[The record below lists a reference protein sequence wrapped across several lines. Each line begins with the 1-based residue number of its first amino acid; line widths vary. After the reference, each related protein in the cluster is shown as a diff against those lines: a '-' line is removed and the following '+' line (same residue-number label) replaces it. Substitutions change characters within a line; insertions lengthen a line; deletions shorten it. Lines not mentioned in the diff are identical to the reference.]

1 MGVSGSDAPRRGE
14 GWRLWVR
21 LVLAGGVLVGAWW
34 LAEGVLGGS
43 SAQAH
48 DCVDRYGSG
57 AFSYGEAEGANSG
70 HGHFCGVRSTTPTTP
85 TTAPPSNGG
94 VSDPE
99 SLTPI
104 DRSGQH
110 SAPHGYWH
118 ANHADRS
125 HCGDGDHYYH
135 DRYTRARSCGGASSG
150 SDACVSDRHRHTY
163 SGSWCHPDH
172 TAANGDCRTHRAN
185 GTHEAN
191 PCPDDSADD
200 DDDDDACVSGRHEH
214 TYSGSWCHL
223 DHTEANGD
231 CRTHR
236 DDGTHEANPCPD
248 DADDDGGGGGCSVA
262 LGALGAGTVTRSG
275 TWAAGCTSD
284 NRGSAQVP
292 YRAVRY
298 TFSVAGAA
306 TATVGVSSSTDAYV
320 YLTNADR
327 SLSRHDNNSGAHSGD
342 ALLSAVTLA
351 AAGYTVEATTAAPRQ
366 DGAFTMTLTIAD
378 APDPPPDVVISGL
391 ADASATPAA
400 GAATAAASDTF
411 GVTPAG
417 AACSA
422 TPPGAAVAPAAGTS
436 RTVTH
441 TVAAGTTV
449 TVTVTCMTSTS
460 TASADARF
468 TADAAPVPD
477 VEIDGLDHAS
487 ATPDTDS
494 TSAEVTDT
502 FGVTPAAAR
511 CSAQATPG
519 TPQVAPAT
527 GTSRTVTLDVAAGTT
542 VWVIVICN
550 HRTNRDLAATRFT
563 AHPAPTNTD
572 TDTDT
577 DTTPPAAT
585 PTPPTAT
592 TTPANSD
599 DCDTPLGALT
609 AATPPTT
616 GTLAATDGCTSTR
629 HPRKTATSTYQARRH
644 TFTLNSPGWVTITL
658 ESAAT
663 NTQRIDTYLV
673 LLRGHTP
680 DGTGTY
686 ITHNDDAQNAAAHG
700 LHWRDS
706 RLVDVFLRPGSYTI
720 EATTYHAHSTN
731 NPART
736 TGDYDLTVVA
746 VGGAG
751 AACTD
756 DLGTLAAGRYVRTG
770 TVAVVQGCTSSHRG
784 SGTSRPSAR
793 WHTFTLD
800 APAWVDIDLAK
811 ANSSS
816 PLDPY
821 LLLLLGHAS
830 TGTVLEQDNNSGT
843 ATAAQIHGRYLQ
855 AGTYTIETTAAT
867 HIGVASTGDYTLT
880 VTVPIHGL
888 PQQIDAT
895 VDQQTT
901 VNFNYWPTN
910 ARIAAESQELAVAS
924 SGSGGS
930 HSMMV
935 APDRARSHTVSV
947 HMNSSTAP
955 RSGTAGA
962 ARGATARSSHQAG
975 TTRTFPA
982 TVTSSC
988 PTGKVQS
995 PINQVLCV
1003 TPSQEALPQ
1012 HLDQQPDQENR
1023 SLYQGPY
1030 YVTPGAL
1037 LGTRDAAQRAIDR
1050 RGSGCG
1056 MAVLELTALMLAI
1069 GYWENPNNWQDVVRD
1084 GEIVDYEN
1092 QRFPARSLM
1101 TLSRRDHEWTPVGS
1115 GEDNTRLYSFNS
1127 LTAAPSRAFW
1137 HPGVGMWQ
1145 IDKFGSHD
1153 LNHGQRADTAGG
1165 GERVAKTLLEQ
1176 SCALSESDFEW
1187 WLEGTWGGC
1196 KPGDTDAERRAA
1208 RSQCLNSKN
1217 GLYMASWS
1225 TSSREDLY
1233 VRVTPENRFHTSRTG
1248 GVYPSLPC
1256 RLRDDAA
1263 IDNIEDG
1270 CYFYDTDNPEGF
1282 AADHEPKSGHTSKG
1296 ADEDWKAKDS
1306 PYAVPFVSFTNE
1318 FEDGRMVRFAVF
1330 PQSFMDG
1337 HTSTLIKTVPAPSAA
1352 VRVYSGTDL
1361 NPSWQ
1366 TDTYNGWRV
1375 EVHLCRGAVA
1385 SFAPDCA
1392 WLDVNAA
1399 GSEPNR
1405 FVDWIA
1411 RIRAQH
1417 R

>member
-1 MGVSGSDAPRRGE
+1 MGVSGSGAPRRGE

-34 LAEGVLGGS
+34 LAEGLLGGS

-110 SAPHGYWH
+110 SAPHSYWH

-125 HCGDGDHYYH
+125 HCDDGDHYYH

-150 SDACVSDRHRHTY
+150 SDACVSGSHRHTY

-172 TAANGDCRTHRAN
+172 TAANGDCRTHRDD

-200 DDDDDACVSGRHEH
+200 DDDGDACVSGSHRH

-223 DHTEANGD
+223 DHTAANGD

-248 DADDDGGGGGCSVA
+248 DDADDDGGGGCSVA

-342 ALLSAVTLA
+342 ALLSAVSLA
-351 AAGYTVEATTAAPRQ
+351 AASYTVEATTAAPRQ

-422 TPPGAAVAPAAGTS
+422 TPHGATVAPAAGAS

-449 TVTVTCMTSTS
+449 TVTVTCTTSTS
-460 TASADARF
+460 TATADARF

-487 ATPDTDS
+487 ATPATDT
-494 TSAEVTDT
+494 TSAEVTET
-502 FGVTPAAAR
+502 FTVTPAAAR

-550 HRTNRDLAATRFT
+550 HHTNRDLAATRFT
-563 AHPAPTNTD
+563 AHPTPTNTD
-572 TDTDT
+572 T
-577 DTTPPAAT
+577 TTPPPTAT
-585 PTPPTAT
+585 PTPPTT
-592 TTPANSD
+592 TTPTANSD

-686 ITHNDDAQNAAAHG
+686 ITHNDDAQNAASHG

-706 RLVDVFLRPGSYTI
+706 RLVDVFLQPGHYTI
-720 EATTYHAHSTN
+720 EATTYHAHSTT
-731 NPART
+731 NPTRT
-736 TGDYDLTVVA
+736 TGDYDLTVEA
-746 VGGAG
+746 TLTGLQASYDAYAG
-751 AACTD
+751 QQLTIGFETGDFTPTATVPVS
-756 DLGTLAAGRYVRTG
+756 GLAASATKSGTTASLTVTPSRTG
-770 TVAVVQGCTSSHRG
+770 AFSVTLSF
-784 SGTSRPSAR
+784 SRPSG
-793 WHTFTLD
+793 
-800 APAWVDIDLAK
+800 
-811 ANSSS
+811 SS
-816 PLDPY
+816 
-821 LLLLLGHAS
+821 
-830 TGTVLEQDNNSGT
+830 
-843 ATAAQIHGRYLQ
+843 
-855 AGTYTIETTAAT
+855 
-867 HIGVASTGDYTLT
+867 
-880 VTVPIHGL
+880 
-888 PQQIDAT
+888 
-895 VDQQTT
+895 
-901 VNFNYWPTN
+901 
-910 ARIAAESQELAVAS
+910 
-924 SGSGGS
+924 
-930 HSMMV
+930 
-935 APDRARSHTVSV
+935 ARST
-947 HMNSSTAP
+947 
-955 RSGTAGA
+955 RS
-962 ARGATARSSHQAG
+962 ATARAAAAASTVVPVNSTCPAGQKPNPNPPAG
-975 TTRTFPA
+975 T
-982 TVTSSC
+982 C
-988 PTGKVQS
+988 
-995 PINQVLCV
+995 VLK
-1003 TPSQEALPQ
+1003 SDAELFA
-1012 HLDQQPDQENR
+1012 ER
-1023 SLYQGPY
+1023 GAKGRY
-1030 YVTPGAL
+1030 YVTPAL
-1037 LGTRDAAQRAIDR
+1037 VAGTKKVAEQSLDAYV
-1050 RGSGCG
+1050 GECG
-1056 MAVLELTALMLAI
+1056 MRPGRLAAAMMAI
-1069 GYWENPNNWQDVVRD
+1069 GFWETPVTATASDTLYNVRNVKRD
-1084 GEIVDYEN
+1084 
-1092 QRFPARSLM
+1092 PARSLM
-1101 TLSRRDHEWTPVGS
+1101 TLSRGDFHQFRAKGKNAVLYPDNLQIGDTDAGLPV
-1115 GEDNTRLYSFNS
+1115 
-1127 LTAAPSRAFW
+1127 RAFW
-1137 HPGVGMWQ
+1137 HPGVGYWQ
-1145 IDKFGSHD
+1145 LD
-1153 LNHGQRADTAGG
+1153 LWETTKHMNHAERADIEQGGRKVADVLRDAYCDNGGASGLKAKLKNEWEACVEVMTEAGEKSNVCYETAATLYLGFVTGTG
-1165 GERVAKTLLEQ
+1165 GEAFYVTTTHNL
-1176 SCALSESDFEW
+1176 
-1187 WLEGTWGGC
+1187 
-1196 KPGDTDAERRAA
+1196 GDD
-1208 RSQCLNSKN
+1208 S
-1217 GLYMASWS
+1217 
-1225 TSSREDLY
+1225 
-1233 VRVTPENRFHTSRTG
+1233 VTG
-1248 GVYPSLPC
+1248 GAPLM
-1256 RLRDDAA
+1256 
-1263 IDNIEDG
+1263 EDG
-1270 CYFYDTDNPEGF
+1270 CRWGSTGTPFDCWFYDTD
-1282 AADHEPKSGHTSKG
+1282 SYQGHAETG
-1296 ADEDWKAKDS
+1296 RANGDRNLATAIS
-1306 PYAVPFVSFTNE
+1306 PYAAPFMSFTHENKKY
-1318 FEDGRMVRFAVF
+1318 AVF
-1330 PQSFMDG
+1330 PESFTGGTITRMKFV
-1337 HTSTLIKTVPAPSAA
+1337 STAKLVRAEPDNTWSSDEDPNAVVLQVKICPRPPAS
-1352 VRVYSGTDL
+1352 RV
-1361 NPSWQ
+1361 
-1366 TDTYNGWRV
+1366 
-1375 EVHLCRGAVA
+1375 
-1385 SFAPDCA
+1385 CA
-1392 WLDVNAA
+1392 WTGAA
-1399 GSEPNR
+1399 DPN
-1405 FVDWIA
+1405 FKS
-1411 RIRAQH
+1411 RIRAVYPDANPS
-1417 R
+1417 RDP

>member
-1 MGVSGSDAPRRGE
+1 MGVSGSGAPRRGE

-236 DDGTHEANPCPD
+236 ADGTHEANPCPD
-248 DADDDGGGGGCSVA
+248 DADADGGGGGCSVA

-306 TATVGVSSSTDAYV
+306 TATAGVSSSTDAYV

-327 SLSRHDNNSGAHSGD
+327 SLSRHDDNSGAHSGD
-342 ALLSAVTLA
+342 ALLSAVSLA

-400 GAATAAASDTF
+400 GAATAEASDTF
-411 GVTPAG
+411 SVAPADATCTATPHG
-417 AACSA
+417 AAI
-422 TPPGAAVAPAAGTS
+422 APAAGTS

-449 TVTVTCMTSTS
+449 AVTVTCTTSTS
-460 TASADARF
+460 TATADARF

-487 ATPDTDS
+487 ATPATDS
-494 TSAEVTDT
+494 TSAEVSDT

-527 GTSRTVTLDVAAGTT
+527 GASRTVTLDVAAGTA
-542 VWVIVICN
+542 VWVIVICD

-563 AHPAPTNTD
+563 AHPTPTNTD
-572 TDTDT
+572 T
-577 DTTPPAAT
+577 TTPPPAAT
-585 PTPPTAT
+585 PTPPTT
-592 TTPANSD
+592 TTPTANSD
-599 DCDTPLGALT
+599 DCNDTLGTLT
-609 AATPPTT
+609 ATATATT
-616 GTLAATDGCTSTR
+616 SGTLAATDGCTSTR

-673 LLRGHTP
+673 LLRGHAP

-686 ITHNDDAQNAAAHG
+686 ITHNDDAQNAATHS

-706 RLVDVFLRPGSYTI
+706 RLADVFLRPGHYTI

-731 NPART
+731 NPTRT
-736 TGDYDLTVVA
+736 
-746 VGGAG
+746 
-751 AACTD
+751 
-756 DLGTLAAGRYVRTG
+756 
-770 TVAVVQGCTSSHRG
+770 
-784 SGTSRPSAR
+784 
-793 WHTFTLD
+793 
-800 APAWVDIDLAK
+800 
-811 ANSSS
+811 
-816 PLDPY
+816 
-821 LLLLLGHAS
+821 
-830 TGTVLEQDNNSGT
+830 
-843 ATAAQIHGRYLQ
+843 
-855 AGTYTIETTAAT
+855 
-867 HIGVASTGDYTLT
+867 TGDYTLT
-880 VTVPIHGL
+880 
-888 PQQIDAT
+888 AT
-895 VDQQTT
+895 VDHTPRAAGQPAEVRVENGTEVTSTWNFQPGAAT
-901 VNFNYWPTN
+901 VQ
-910 ARIAAESQELAVAS
+910 IASAFPEGISAAVTRYA
-924 SGSGGS
+924 
-930 HSMMV
+930 
-935 APDRARSHTVSV
+935 
-947 HMNSSTAP
+947 
-955 RSGTAGA
+955 GTATLTA
-962 ARGATARSSHQAG
+962 TPARVGQFAVLVTYANRPG
-975 TTRTFPA
+975 TLTKST
-982 TVTSSC
+982 TINSYC
-988 PTGKVQS
+988 PDGQ
-995 PINQVLCV
+995 I
-1003 TPSQEALPQ
+1003 ELP
-1012 HLDQQPDQENR
+1012 
-1023 SLYQGPY
+1023 
-1030 YVTPGAL
+1030 
-1037 LGTRDAAQRAIDR
+1037 
-1050 RGSGCG
+1050 SGCG
-1056 MAVLELTALMLAI
+1056 TELEPL
-1069 GYWENPNNWQDVVRD
+1069 D
-1084 GEIVDYEN
+1084 
-1092 QRFPARSLM
+1092 
-1101 TLSRRDHEWTPVGS
+1101 
-1115 GEDNTRLYSFNS
+1115 
-1127 LTAAPSRAFW
+1127 
-1137 HPGVGMWQ
+1137 
-1145 IDKFGSHD
+1145 
-1153 LNHGQRADTAGG
+1153 
-1165 GERVAKTLLEQ
+1165 
-1176 SCALSESDFEW
+1176 
-1187 WLEGTWGGC
+1187 
-1196 KPGDTDAERRAA
+1196 
-1208 RSQCLNSKN
+1208 
-1217 GLYMASWS
+1217 
-1225 TSSREDLY
+1225 
-1233 VRVTPENRFHTSRTG
+1233 
-1248 GVYPSLPC
+1248 
-1256 RLRDDAA
+1256 
-1263 IDNIEDG
+1263 
-1270 CYFYDTDNPEGF
+1270 
-1282 AADHEPKSGHTSKG
+1282 KG
-1296 ADEDWKAKDS
+1296 ADKIVRN
-1306 PYAVPFVSFTNE
+1306 PPNGYAPNSACHETALTESRSHLWCRRVQDMRTYILRSDPRIVETGDRIVTSNGDFGRILMIKP
-1318 FEDGRMVRFAVF
+1318 DGFSEGDPLEALEGCQPITAEHWQCDYYSDQLFQTELEYGSLLDPDYV
-1330 PQSFMDG
+1330 
-1337 HTSTLIKTVPAPSAA
+1337 VPALRRGVLDPAGRLSLCGAFYLRARLTPSPQATAAA
-1352 VRVYSGTDL
+1352 VGVCTAAVVP
-1361 NPSWQ
+1361 PS
-1366 TDTYNGWRV
+1366 
-1375 EVHLCRGAVA
+1375 
-1385 SFAPDCA
+1385 S
-1392 WLDVNAA
+1392 
-1399 GSEPNR
+1399 
-1405 FVDWIA
+1405 
-1411 RIRAQH
+1411 
-1417 R
+1417 

>member
-1 MGVSGSDAPRRGE
+1 M
-14 GWRLWVR
+14 
-21 LVLAGGVLVGAWW
+21 
-34 LAEGVLGGS
+34 
-43 SAQAH
+43 
-48 DCVDRYGSG
+48 
-57 AFSYGEAEGANSG
+57 
-70 HGHFCGVRSTTPTTP
+70 
-85 TTAPPSNGG
+85 
-94 VSDPE
+94 SDPE

-172 TAANGDCRTHRAN
+172 TAANGDCRTHRDD

-223 DHTEANGD
+223 DHTAANGD

-236 DDGTHEANPCPD
+236 ADGTHEANPCPD
-248 DADDDGGGGGCSVA
+248 DDADGGGGGGCSVA

-422 TPPGAAVAPAAGTS
+422 TPDGATIAPATGTS

-502 FGVTPAAAR
+502 FTVTPAAAR

-527 GTSRTVTLDVAAGTT
+527 GTSRTVTLDVAAGTA

-550 HRTNRDLAATRFT
+550 HHTNRDLAAARFT
-563 AHPAPTNTD
+563 AHPTPTNTD
-572 TDTDT
+572 T
-577 DTTPPAAT
+577 TTPPPAAT
-585 PTPPTAT
+585 PTPPTT
-592 TTPANSD
+592 TTPTANSD
-599 DCDTPLGALT
+599 DCNDTLGTLT

-686 ITHNDDAQNAAAHG
+686 ITHNDDAQNAATHS

-706 RLVDVFLRPGSYTI
+706 RLADVFLQPGHYTI
-720 EATTYHAHSTN
+720 ETTTYHAHSTT

-736 TGDYDLTVVA
+736 TGDYDLTVEATLTGLQETYDAVVDETLAIGFETGDYVA
-746 VGGAG
+746 RVQSISPPTLDWSTGRTGSRSSLAVTADMADTHRVVLTLAKPSSTAASQARSASSTSSTMSTVEFDVAAACGAG
-751 AACTD
+751 LAASDRNGHLCVRAAAQASTTNYPEDRVTETGRGRKYPVTLGTLWGVKKVAKDARDAYMNPSPGTTRACTPTANRIAAIMLSIPLFEVPNIEANTYLRHPARSPMALSRWDRDHSALYSNNDKTGGPARAFWNPGVGLWQLDDRWWHDGGWYVRHLGHGERAEIHIGGRAVADYLAESLCAVSDRGMEAAVKSALDPWLACVDKDMTPREHRCYEWSYLKLWVKATD
-756 DLGTLAAGRYVRTG
+756 DLHVTSYSTGYPGGTLDYRSDFS
-770 TVAVVQGCTSSHRG
+770 TSGGLSRLKCRW
-784 SGTSRPSAR
+784 GTS
-793 WHTFTLD
+793 
-800 APAWVDIDLAK
+800 
-811 ANSSS
+811 
-816 PLDPY
+816 
-821 LLLLLGHAS
+821 
-830 TGTVLEQDNNSGT
+830 
-843 ATAAQIHGRYLQ
+843 
-855 AGTYTIETTAAT
+855 
-867 HIGVASTGDYTLT
+867 GV
-880 VTVPIHGL
+880 P
-888 PQQIDAT
+888 
-895 VDQQTT
+895 
-901 VNFNYWPTN
+901 F
-910 ARIAAESQELAVAS
+910 
-924 SGSGGS
+924 
-930 HSMMV
+930 
-935 APDRARSHTVSV
+935 
-947 HMNSSTAP
+947 
-955 RSGTAGA
+955 
-962 ARGATARSSHQAG
+962 
-975 TTRTFPA
+975 
-982 TVTSSC
+982 SC
-988 PTGKVQS
+988 
-995 PINQVLCV
+995 
-1003 TPSQEALPQ
+1003 
-1012 HLDQQPDQENR
+1012 
-1023 SLYQGPY
+1023 
-1030 YVTPGAL
+1030 
-1037 LGTRDAAQRAIDR
+1037 
-1050 RGSGCG
+1050 
-1056 MAVLELTALMLAI
+1056 
-1069 GYWENPNNWQDVVRD
+1069 W
-1084 GEIVDYEN
+1084 
-1092 QRFPARSLM
+1092 
-1101 TLSRRDHEWTPVGS
+1101 
-1115 GEDNTRLYSFNS
+1115 
-1127 LTAAPSRAFW
+1127 
-1137 HPGVGMWQ
+1137 
-1145 IDKFGSHD
+1145 
-1153 LNHGQRADTAGG
+1153 
-1165 GERVAKTLLEQ
+1165 
-1176 SCALSESDFEW
+1176 
-1187 WLEGTWGGC
+1187 
-1196 KPGDTDAERRAA
+1196 
-1208 RSQCLNSKN
+1208 
-1217 GLYMASWS
+1217 
-1225 TSSREDLY
+1225 
-1233 VRVTPENRFHTSRTG
+1233 
-1248 GVYPSLPC
+1248 
-1256 RLRDDAA
+1256 
-1263 IDNIEDG
+1263 
-1270 CYFYDTDNPEGF
+1270 FYDTDNPEGWML
-1282 AADHEPKSGHTSKG
+1282 
-1296 ADEDWKAKDS
+1296 DEDPAAATTSQS
-1306 PYAVPFVSFTNE
+1306 PLAAPFMSFV
-1318 FEDGRMVRFAVF
+1318 EDGHRFAVY
-1330 PQSFMDG
+1330 PESFLG
-1337 HTSTLIKTVPAPSAA
+1337 TQTTLIKAVPVATNVRHTTASSWTPDRYSSQVLQVEICRVIA
-1352 VRVYSGTDL
+1352 V
-1361 NPSWQ
+1361 
-1366 TDTYNGWRV
+1366 
-1375 EVHLCRGAVA
+1375 E
-1385 SFAPDCA
+1385 
-1392 WLDVNAA
+1392 A
-1399 GSEPNR
+1399 GSVCEWVSTTLNSGPHT
-1405 FVDWIA
+1405 FA
-1411 RIRAQH
+1411 RKLRDAGH
-1417 R
+1417 